1 MKGLVDIMIK
11 LSEIFAPIKWHLLA
25 CAAVFILLP
34 ALGLMLPA
42 DVQPMMAFACVIANN
57 IVITIT
63 CVWLTIKDGFKW
75 YYPIMVAFLYIVS
88 LLAFYPTLTAELAA
102 NVTAYLAEAYMAQI
116 IGVIVS
122 KLIER
127 NK

>member
-1 MKGLVDIMIK
+1 MIK
-11 LSEIFAPIKWHLLA
+11 FSEIFAPIKWHLLA

-34 ALGLMLPA
+34 ALGLLLPT
-42 DVQPMMAFACVIANN
+42 DIQPMLALVCVAANN
-57 IVITIT
+57 IVITVT
-63 CVWLTIKDGFKW
+63 CIWITIKNGFKW
-75 YYPIMVAFLYIVS
+75 YYPIMVAFLYIIS

-102 NVTAYLAEAYMAQI
+102 NVTAYLAQAYIAQI
-116 IGVIVS
+116 IGVIVA